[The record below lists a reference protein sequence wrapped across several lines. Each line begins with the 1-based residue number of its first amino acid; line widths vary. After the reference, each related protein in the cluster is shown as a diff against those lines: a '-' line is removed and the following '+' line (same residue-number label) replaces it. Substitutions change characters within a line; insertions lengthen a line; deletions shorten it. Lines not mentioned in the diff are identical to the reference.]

1 MVSFYVLQGGK
12 PIKLEGEIHGDC
24 AEVALPY
31 GGFRR
36 WKWPRWYPDL
46 ASAERAI
53 AARNAARIERAR
65 KLLASAE
72 SASQLL
78 GEVK

>member
-1 MVSFYVLQGGK
+1 MVEFYVLQGGK
-12 PIKLEGEIHGDC
+12 PIKLQGEIQGDC
-24 AEVALPY
+24 AEVALPF

-53 AARNAARIERAR
+53 EDRKAARIERAR
-65 KLLASAE
+65 KLLARADAGAE
-72 SASQLL
+72 
-78 GEVK
+78 